1 MPVFLILIVL
11 FFAGRFLNFS
21 QTPQL
26 TYVSANSGY
35 NAKWWW
41 SDRYSRETTF
51 NEYIKMIGNAFGY
64 NGPEAKESLQEIKR
78 WFH

>member
-1 MPVFLILIVL
+1 MKPY
-11 FFAGRFLNFS
+11 S
-21 QTPQL
+21 
-26 TYVSANSGY
+26 SG
-35 NAKWWW
+35 
-41 SDRYSRETTF
+41 TTF